1 MKKQQPDRPE
11 QKAKKDREERMRL
24 RLFIIIIYLL
34 VRENTF
40 NLCLVWNKVKIVS
53 LVLDI
58 KIFIEDQYMI

>member
-40 NLCLVWNKVKIVS
+40 NLCLV
-53 LVLDI
+53 
-58 KIFIEDQYMI
+58 